1 MRPYGSWKRTR
12 GRIMKQNKDSESDW
26 QDLNVCRLK
35 MNELDE
41 RILGLL
47 AERQETAKKIG
58 YIKQASGLEIIDTA
72 REQEVLRSLESKA
85 SDHLSPRAIR
95 AIYSE
100 IISASRAV
108 QEPLSAAYL
117 GPEATFSHQA
127 ALAFFGNSTQLTP
140 TETIEEVF
148 SLVEKGSV
156 RMGIVPIENSF
167 EGSVNITMDL
177 FYKYDLKIGAE
188 TLLRIRNHLITKAQ

>member
-1 MRPYGSWKRTR
+1 
-12 GRIMKQNKDSESDW
+12 MKQNKDSESDW

-85 SDHLSPRAIR
+85 SDHLSPLAIR

-127 ALAFFGNSTQLTP
+127 AYPGGDSW
-140 TETIEEVF
+140 
-148 SLVEKGSV
+148 
-156 RMGIVPIENSF
+156 
-167 EGSVNITMDL
+167 D
-177 FYKYDLKIGAE
+177 
-188 TLLRIRNHLITKAQ
+188 